1 MSETLAVRELAEWL
15 ESRSLRLVLE
25 DGQIYLTSTL
35 KWYEAGQYFVDESLG
50 EDFSGE

>member
-15 ESRSLRLVLE
+15 SDRGLRLVVE

-35 KWYEAGQYFVDESLG
+35 KWYESGQYFVDESLG
-50 EDFSGE
+50 EEFSGE